1 MRDRY
6 PFHRCHPP
14 KGFDRRLTP
23 KQSRA
28 IKELWR
34 DYERKRMTI
43 VRPRFVFALIIAL
56 VLLFLCSGCAAIA
69 PVGMFPREQ
78 STRVAEG
85 SWLVLHSIDTAQTV
99 QIARNPTCHREAD
112 PLAARIYGSE
122 HPNESRVLL
131 TNVLL
136 AAVHSS
142 VSRWLDDRVD
152 AARLR
157 DDDSVGP
164 WYVGRIAW
172 HTVSLL
178 GTGASVINNY
188 GRGLTPTSAGCP

>member
-1 MRDRY
+1 
-6 PFHRCHPP
+6 
-14 KGFDRRLTP
+14 
-23 KQSRA
+23 
-28 IKELWR
+28 
-34 DYERKRMTI
+34 MTI
-43 VRPRFVFALIIAL
+43 VRPRFIVALILAL
-56 VLLFLCSGCAAIA
+56 VVLFLSGCAAIA

-78 STRVAEG
+78 GSRVAEG

-112 PLAARIYGSE
+112 PLAARVYGSE
-122 HPNESRVLL
+122 HPSESRVLL

-142 VSRWLDDRVD
+142 VSRWFDDHVAD
-152 AARLR
+152 ARAR

-164 WYVGRIAW
+164 WYVDRVAW
-172 HTVSLL
+172 YTVSLL
-178 GTGASVINNY
+178 GSGASVANNF